1 MLPKEDQLGRVT
13 ENMKDAGQSKNS
25 MEIEEKTGEG
35 NEKDRRPKSSN
46 RSDNFGKKR
55 KEKEDENRHF
65 LGGS

>member
-1 MLPKEDQLGRVT
+1 
-13 ENMKDAGQSKNS
+13 MKDAGQGKNS
-25 MEIEEKTGEG
+25 VEIEEKTGEE